1 VDDFNGQIIKEFRAN
16 DGKVG
21 GYFEGKD
28 LLVLTTTGAKSG
40 EPRVHPLVFFKDGD
54 QRYIIASKGGAP
66 SHPAWYFNLKAN
78 PVATAEYPAGTVQ
91 VNAREVTGAERDRLY
106 ANAVSVNPGFGEY
119 EKATT
124 RVIPVFYLDPVN

>member
-1 VDDFNGQIIKEFRAN
+1 VDDFNGQVIKEFRAN
-16 DGKVG
+16 SGKVG

-28 LLVLTTTGAKSG
+28 LVVLTTTGAKSG
-40 EPRVHPLVFFKDGD
+40 EPRVHPLVYFTDGD

-66 SHPAWYFNLKAN
+66 THPAWYFNLKAH
-78 PVATAEYPAGTVQ
+78 PVATAEYPSGTVR

-106 ANAVSVNPGFGEY
+106 ANAVSVIPGFGDY

-124 RVIPVFYLDPVN
+124 RVIPVFYLDPVS